1 MSAPIDALAGG
12 VLTVAAACALG
23 TLMMQ
28 RLAIALTRLEF
39 RLFALLAGS
48 ACLSALVL
56 LLASLQLARKG
67 VFLALAAVAIVSA
80 CRAPDS
86 VTKTVFSQSRKE
98 KSCWFSWR
106 LCDLAAWRERNS

>member
-1 MSAPIDALAGG
+1 MSAPIYPLAGG
-12 VLTVAAACALG
+12 VLTVAAASALG

-56 LLASLQLARKG
+56 LLSSLQLARKG
-67 VFLALAAVAIVSA
+67 VLALAAVAIVSA

-86 VTKTVFSQSRKE
+86 VTKTAFSQSRKE
-98 KSCWFSWR
+98 KLCWFSWR
-106 LCDLAAWRERNS
+106 LCGLAAWRERNS